1 MRPLRRARRP
11 ESYHEAARSPAVR
24 EPLARGRFRRYPDR
38 PPPPEECDPMSR
50 NLPTPMTEEQ
60 IRASIIGEIQPLTA
74 PITFVDYDTA
84 WPTLF
89 AREERRIRSVLGD
102 RVLRLQHTGSTS
114 VPGLAA
120 KPVIDITMLV
130 ADVNDEPAYRPD
142 LEAAGYVLRIS
153 ESEPEWYDHRVFK
166 GPIRIST
173 CTCSRMGASSSSGWS
188 AFVIGCGRT
197 RRIATSTSGR
207 NANSSLASGSSSR
220 TTPTQSRRSSRRSSR
235 GPGCRQ
241 VGRDARPVR

>member
-1 MRPLRRARRP
+1 
-11 ESYHEAARSPAVR
+11 
-24 EPLARGRFRRYPDR
+24 
-38 PPPPEECDPMSR
+38 MSR

-114 VPGLAA
+114 VPLLAA

-130 ADVNDEPAYRPD
+130 ADVNDEPVYRPD

-166 GPIRIST
+166 GPDTNINLHVFSDG
-173 CTCSRMGASSSSGWS
+173 CVEFERMVGFRDWLRAHEEDRDLYERTKRELIAREWKFVQNYADAKS
-188 AFVIGCGRT
+188 AVVAEIIARAGLPGGR
-197 RRIATSTSGR
+197 
-207 NANSSLASGSSSR
+207 
-220 TTPTQSRRSSRRSSR
+220 P
-235 GPGCRQ
+235 
-241 VGRDARPVR
+241 

>member
-1 MRPLRRARRP
+1 
-11 ESYHEAARSPAVR
+11 
-24 EPLARGRFRRYPDR
+24 
-38 PPPPEECDPMSR
+38 MSR

-114 VPGLAA
+114 VPLLAA

-130 ADVNDEPAYRPD
+130 ADVNDEPVYRPD

-166 GPIRIST
+166 GPDTNINLHVFSDG
-173 CTCSRMGASSSSGWS
+173 CVEFERMVGFRDWLRAHEEDRDLYERTKRELIAREWKFVQNYADAKS
-188 AFVIGCGRT
+188 AVVAEIIARAGLPAGR
-197 RRIATSTSGR
+197 
-207 NANSSLASGSSSR
+207 
-220 TTPTQSRRSSRRSSR
+220 P
-235 GPGCRQ
+235 
-241 VGRDARPVR
+241 

>member
-1 MRPLRRARRP
+1 
-11 ESYHEAARSPAVR
+11 
-24 EPLARGRFRRYPDR
+24 
-38 PPPPEECDPMSR
+38 MSR

-114 VPGLAA
+114 VRGLAA

-166 GPIRIST
+166 GPDTNINLHVFSDG
-173 CTCSRMGASSSSGWS
+173 CVEFERMVGFRDWLRAHEEDRDLYERTKRELIAREWKFVQNYADAKS
-188 AFVIGCGRT
+188 AVVAEIIARAGLPGGR
-197 RRIATSTSGR
+197 
-207 NANSSLASGSSSR
+207 
-220 TTPTQSRRSSRRSSR
+220 P
-235 GPGCRQ
+235 
-241 VGRDARPVR
+241 